1 MQHPD
6 RKQKVGEFQ
15 IIPRTSHTKELIQ
28 STSFQTNLQ
37 TTMAENFTVQLNEA
51 IDCPLSA
58 YGRSQSIQMRPKELL
73 VRMAVLTLPM
83 LTVVTAFTTFLT
95 GTPAKAL
102 GLHHEGRGK
111 WASAEPT
118 ETIVSQYTCQ
128 DKQNPLQLLMP
139 NCNPNQDGKVL
150 YYINGKAV
158 YDSPPHVVKIGQISE
173 SEYCRRYGGQW
184 CDRNY
189 FKNKVEVSRQKIG
202 KNVTQVEYSNGLRDY
217 IHYCD
222 DGDMTRKYSETT
234 PGYIAVNTSTNS
246 FVESIKYTAP
256 PECAMRGK
264 NSVIVNYQEKMNRC
278 LAEGRCERFTPKETT
293 RQLRWRGCMETIGN
307 KHYKDKICGVYPL
320 W

>member
-1 MQHPD
+1 MKAQ
-6 RKQKVGEFQ
+6 RNYYLE
-15 IIPRTSHTKELIQ
+15 
-28 STSFQTNLQ
+28 
-37 TTMAENFTVQLNEA
+37 TTLKFTCKILAGLGVL
-51 IDCPLSA
+51 
-58 YGRSQSIQMRPKELL
+58 
-73 VRMAVLTLPM
+73 VLTTGSLIGDP
-83 LTVVTAFTTFLT
+83 AKAQEYPFQKGFQQGFGWG
-95 GTPAKAL
+95 GTPAKA
-102 GLHHEGRGK
+102 GG
-111 WASAEPT
+111 PT
-118 ETIVSQYTCQ
+118 HNESTQS
-128 DKQNPLQLLMP
+128 
-139 NCNPNQDGKVL
+139 DGKVL
-150 YYINGKAV
+150 YYIDGKAV